1 MGTKSLTREELF
13 LVTLY
18 KFSNERSL
26 DFCPINKIAEPL
38 SLRERQTKTTIQILA
53 NANFIK
59 KNRDKEIAIT
69 SRGRNLAEELLNKS

>member
-18 KFSNERSL
+18 KFSNERNI
-26 DFCPINKIAEPL
+26 DFCSINKIAEPL
-38 SLRERQTKTTIQILA
+38 GLRERQTKTTIQILA